1 LNIGDLEYYSFK
13 GFMDEAEALR
23 LYELGREASR
33 FGPCLEIGS
42 YCGRSAAYLGL
53 ACRENGGVLY
63 SIDHHRGSEE
73 QQPGEEYFDPDLLDP
88 RTGLIDTFPFFRK
101 TIADIGLGDT
111 VIPIV
116 AKSAVIA
123 RNWLTPLSMVFI
135 DGGHTFEAAF
145 ADYSGW
151 VSHIMPG
158 GFLVIHDIFP
168 DPAEGGQAPYC
179 IYRMA
184 LASGLFTELPL
195 VKTLG
200 TLRRSSSGDT
210 TSATRQKWG
219 DNKPPRSRL
228 RCVQDDK

>member
-1 LNIGDLEYYSFK
+1 MNRMNLKTYPFK

-23 LYELGREASR
+23 LYELAREASR
-33 FGPCLEIGS
+33 LGPCLEIGS
-42 YCGRSAAYLGL
+42 YCGRSAAHLGL
-53 ACRENGGVLY
+53 GCRENGGVLY

-73 QQPGEEYFDPDLLDP
+73 QQPGQEYFDPDLVDP
-88 RTGLIDTFPFFRK
+88 QTGLIDTFPFFLK
-101 TIADIGLGDT
+101 TIAAFGLDDT

-116 AKSAVIA
+116 AKSAVAA
-123 RNWLTPLSMVFI
+123 RNWSTPLSLVFI

-145 ADYSGW
+145 TDYSGW

-158 GFLVIHDIFP
+158 GFLVIHDIFS
-168 DPAEGGQAPYC
+168 DPAEGGQAPYF

-200 TLRRSSSGDT
+200 VLRRADYGEIT
-210 TSATRQKWG
+210 VAAEQRWKELC
-219 DNKPPRSRL
+219 R
-228 RCVQDDK
+228 

>member
-1 LNIGDLEYYSFK
+1 MTIQDLRIYPFK

-23 LYELGREASR
+23 LYELAREASR
-33 FGPCLEIGS
+33 LGPCLEIGS

-53 ACRENGGVLY
+53 GCRENGGVLY

-73 QQPGEEYFDPDLLDP
+73 QQPGQEYFDPDLVDP
-88 RTGLIDTFPFFRK
+88 QTGLIDTFPLFRK
-101 TIADIGLGDT
+101 TIAAFGLDNT

-116 AKSAVIA
+116 AKSAMVA
-123 RNWLTPLSMVFI
+123 RSWRTPLSLLFI

-158 GFLVIHDIFP
+158 GFLVIHDIFS

-184 LASGLFTELPL
+184 LASGLFSELPL

-200 TLRRSSSGDT
+200 VLRRADCGAITEIAEKLWDE
-210 TSATRQKWG
+210 AR
-219 DNKPPRSRL
+219 RF
-228 RCVQDDK
+228 